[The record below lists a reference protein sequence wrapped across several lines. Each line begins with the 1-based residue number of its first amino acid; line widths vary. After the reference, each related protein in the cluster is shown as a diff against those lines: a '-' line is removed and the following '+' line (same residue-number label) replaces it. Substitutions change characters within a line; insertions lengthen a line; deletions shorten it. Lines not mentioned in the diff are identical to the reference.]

1 MEEKILNVLISM
13 QSDIC
18 NMKSDICNMK
28 SDICDMKSDI
38 KEMKQ
43 DIKQLKERVDVLEE
57 KVDMID
63 QKHDKNY
70 IELRNQRQIDSNNI
84 AKILNVQTQMRVM
97 LENRMYA

>member
-13 QSDIC
+13 Q
-18 NMKSDICNMK
+18 

-43 DIKQLKERVDVLEE
+43 DIKQLNQRMDRLEE
-57 KVDMID
+57 KVDKND
-63 QKHDKNY
+63 AKHDRNY

-84 AKILNVQTQMRVM
+84 AQILNIQTQM
-97 LENRMYA
+97 LKNQDKMYA